1 MPRTLSSIALQ
12 GIYSQ
17 ETGTAYI
24 VLLTISHPTLPV
36 PIRVTSDAVA
46 TVSQGATFIP
56 YPFLLTLPTDDDL
69 QPARARLTIDNVDR
83 AIIVSLRNIGTTPA
97 TLLIEIVTSNTP
109 DTVEFSSGNLT
120 LRNVEGDAVSVTGEL
135 GCEEILAEGFPG
147 DSVSPLTVPGVF
159 VINE

>member
-1 MPRTLSSIALQ
+1 LARSRWRGAGASARAGNPNNQRVGANGSF
-12 GIYSQ
+12 
-17 ETGTAYI
+17 
-24 VLLTISHPTLPV
+24 HPS
-36 PIRVTSDAVA
+36 RYAACAVA

-83 AIIVSLRNIGTTPA
+83 AIITSLRNIGTTPA

-120 LRNVEGDAVSVTGEL
+120 LRNVEGDAVSVIGEL

-159 VINE
+159 VMNE